1 MQLPVLKSI
10 TDIRRDA
17 KRVFDQVRKKNEVV
31 LVTKNT
37 DKVSVILSPDYY
49 QSMVEENETLW
60 DELEMTKSKKRT
72 AKEKAYSLKDI
83 ISGKV

>member
-17 KRVFDQVRKKNEVV
+17 KRVFDQIRRKNEVV

-37 DKVSVILSPDYY
+37 DKVSVILSPDRY
-49 QSMVEENETLW
+49 QSIMEENETLW
-60 DELEMTKSKKRT
+60 EELEMTKSKKRT
-72 AKEKAYSLKDI
+72 AKEKAFFLKDI

>member
-1 MQLPVLKSI
+1 MQLPILKSV

-17 KRVFDQVRKKNEVV
+17 KRVFENVLKRNEVV

-37 DKVSVILSPDYY
+37 DQLSVIMSPEYFK
-49 QSMVEENETLW
+49 SMVEENETLW
-60 DELEMTKSKKRT
+60 EELEMARSKRRT
-72 AKEKAYSLKDI
+72 AKEKAYPLSDL

>member
-17 KRVFDQVRKKNEVV
+17 KRVFDQIRRKNEVV

-37 DKVSVILSPDYY
+37 DKVSVILSPDRY
-49 QSMVEENETLW
+49 QSIMEENEALW
-60 DELEMTKSKKRT
+60 EELEMTKSKKRT
-72 AKEKAYSLKDI
+72 AKEKAFFLKDI

>member
-1 MQLPVLKSI
+1 MNLPTLKSI

-17 KRVFDQVRKKNEVV
+17 KRVFEAVRKKNEVV

-37 DKVSVILSPDYY
+37 DKVSVILSPDHY

-60 DELEMTKSKKRT
+60 EELEMARSKKKT
-72 AKEKAYSLKDI
+72 AKEKAYSLKNI

>member
-1 MQLPVLKSI
+1 MQLPTLKSI

-17 KRVFDQVRKKNEVV
+17 KRVFENVCKKDEVI

-37 DKVSVILSPDYY
+37 DKVSVIVSPAYF
-49 QSMVEENETLW
+49 QSMVEENEALW
-60 DELEMTKSKKRT
+60 EELEMTKSKKRT
-72 AKEKAYSLKDI
+72 AKEKVYTLKDV

>member
-37 DKVSVILSPDYY
+37 DKVSVILSPDHY
-49 QSMVEENETLW
+49 QSMIDENETLW
-60 DELEMTKSKKRT
+60 EELEMTKSKKRT

>member
-1 MQLPVLKSI
+1 MNLPTLKSI

-17 KRVFDQVRKKNEVV
+17 KRVFEAVRKKNEVV

-37 DKVSVILSPDYY
+37 DKVSVILSPDHY

-60 DELEMTKSKKRT
+60 EELEMARSKKKT

>member
-10 TDIRRDA
+10 TDIRRDE